1 MVKSPTI
8 HASQMNLVWLLIRN
22 SSKIPKTK
30 SLPRYSTYLSELIL
44 AKHWLGKTCLQ
55 NLVLIDRLRNLA

>member
-22 SSKIPKTK
+22 SSKIGTEDQI
-30 SLPRYSTYLSELIL
+30 STYSSELIL

-55 NLVLIDRLRNLA
+55 NLVLRIDRLRNLA